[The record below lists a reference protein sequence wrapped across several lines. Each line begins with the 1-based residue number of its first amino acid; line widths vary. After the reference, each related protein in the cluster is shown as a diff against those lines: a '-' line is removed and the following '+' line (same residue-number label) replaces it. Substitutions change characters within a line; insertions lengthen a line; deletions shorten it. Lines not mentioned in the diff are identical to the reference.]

1 MGKRQTRIFT
11 KELKEFP
18 SIVGLEVNVL
28 LRNNTVFHGKLLQ
41 IDQQTLTLKD
51 LRLKKHVLLL
61 IEVEEIMIDKE
72 AMY

>member
-11 KELKEFP
+11 KELKEFS

>member
-11 KELKEFP
+11 KELKKFP